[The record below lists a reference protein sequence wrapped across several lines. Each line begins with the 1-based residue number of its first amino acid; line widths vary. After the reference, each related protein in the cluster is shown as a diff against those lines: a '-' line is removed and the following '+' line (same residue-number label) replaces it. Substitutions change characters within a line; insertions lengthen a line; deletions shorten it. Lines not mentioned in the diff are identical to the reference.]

1 MDAVINILSLAA
13 LAGIGSVVF
22 VAVGMMVVRGLDILE
37 NDYD

>member
-13 LAGIGSVVF
+13 LAGLGGVVF
-22 VAVGMMVVRGLDILE
+22 VAVGMMFIRGLDILE